1 MAKTYALE
9 TAVYTQAQF
18 NSFSHSLLFADSCF
32 PHAGNSVVES
42 DKIQLVITSNVESTG
57 SGLPSNT
64 YRVLADD
71 SQSETAIDISTGK
84 FVNGNVITGIA
95 PLAEIQSDVRNFVT
109 YVITGSDLLMYVGV
123 CNSTQSQD
131 YTPALVTNS
140 RVNLM
145 LTPAQLATLKIA

>member
-9 TAVYTQAQF
+9 TKAYTQAQF
-18 NSFSHSLLFADSCF
+18 NNFAHSMLFADSCM
-32 PHAGNSVVES
+32 PHARNAADAEQVYLVV
-42 DKIQLVITSNVESTG
+42 TSNVESSDTG
-57 SGLPSNT
+57 VDNS
-64 YRVLADD
+64 YRVIADD

-84 FVNGNVITGIA
+84 FVSGNLIVGIA

-109 YVITGSDLLMYVGV
+109 YVITGSSLLMYVGV

-131 YTPALVTNS
+131 YTPLLVSQS

>member
-9 TAVYTQAQF
+9 TSAYTQSQF
-18 NSFSHSLLFADSCF
+18 NLFSHSLLFADSCF
-32 PHAGNSVVES
+32 PHAGAAQGDAPVV
-42 DKIQLVITSNVESTG
+42 LVVTSNVESAGTG
-57 SGLPSNT
+57 LTNF

-84 FVNGNVITGIA
+84 FVNGNVIAGIA

-109 YVITGSDLLMYVGV
+109 YVINGSTLLMYVGV

-145 LTPAQLATLKIA
+145 LTPSQLSTLKIA

>member
-1 MAKTYALE
+1 MAKTYALQ
-9 TAVYTQAQF
+9 TFAYSQPQF
-18 NSFSHSLLFADSCF
+18 NAFSHSLLFADSTF
-32 PHAGNSVVES
+32 PHCESAESSAVITLVV
-42 DKIQLVITSNVESTG
+42 TSNVESTAPAG
-57 SGLPSNT
+57 ITNV
-64 YRVLADD
+64 YRTLADD

-109 YVITGSDLLMYVGV
+109 YEIQGSDLLMFTGV

-131 YTPALVTNS
+131 YTPALVTQS

-145 LTPAQLATLKIA
+145 LTPSQLATLKIA

>member
-1 MAKTYALE
+1 MAKTYALQ
-9 TAVYTQAQF
+9 TYAYSQAQF
-18 NSFSHSLLFADSCF
+18 NNISHSLLFADSCF
-32 PHAGNSVVES
+32 PHSAGADDAGVVT
-42 DKIQLVITSNVESTG
+42 LVVTSNVESTPTT
-57 SGLPSNT
+57 LTNT

-84 FVNGNVITGIA
+84 FVDGNVITGIA

-109 YVITGSDLLMYVGV
+109 YVINGSDLLMYVGV

-131 YTPALVTNS
+131 YTPALVSNS

-145 LTPAQLATLKIA
+145 LSPSQLSSLKLA

>member
-9 TAVYTQAQF
+9 TAAYSQVQF
-18 NSFSHSLLFADSCF
+18 NSFSHSLLFSDSTY
-32 PHAGNSVVES
+32 PHCESAQDAATITLVV
-42 DKIQLVITSNVESTG
+42 TSNVESTPPG
-57 SGLPSNT
+57 GISNV
-64 YRVLADD
+64 YRVVADD

-109 YVITGSDLLMYVGV
+109 YVINGSDLLMFTGV

>member
-9 TAVYTQAQF
+9 TQAYSQAQF
-18 NSFSHSLLFADSCF
+18 NNFSHSLLFADSCL
-32 PHAGNSVVES
+32 PHTGSAVAAADPIYLIV
-42 DKIQLVITSNVESTG
+42 TSNVESTP
-57 SGLPSNT
+57 SGATNT

-109 YVITGSDLLMYVGV
+109 YVITGSDLMMFVGV

-131 YTPALVTNS
+131 YTPALVTQS